1 MLRINAALVLTASLL
16 LAGTAQ
22 GATRGAT
29 VPQFNI
35 SSACDALARIPEA
48 RMVDTT
54 QPDST
59 KHCVEAESEARD
71 QLIKQWSQFN
81 AADRNMCV
89 GVSSAGSVDPVYTE
103 LMTCL
108 EMARDSRQLTDR
120 TAQAAPA
127 NSPNGQQSA
136 QNQR

>member
-1 MLRINAALVLTASLL
+1 MLRINAAVVLAASLL
-16 LAGTAQ
+16 AGAAQ
-22 GATRGAT
+22 GATRGAD
-29 VPQFNI
+29 VPNFNI
-35 SSACDALARIPEA
+35 SSACDALARMPEA

-71 QLIKQWSQFN
+71 QLVKQWSRFN
-81 AADRNMCV
+81 AADRSMCV

-120 TAQAAPA
+120 NAQAAPA
-127 NSPNGQQSA
+127 NAPNSQQSA
-136 QNQR
+136 QNQH

>member
-1 MLRINAALVLTASLL
+1 MLRINAALVLAASLL
-16 LAGTAQ
+16 AGVAQ
-22 GATRGAT
+22 GATRGAD
-29 VPQFNI
+29 VPNFNI
-35 SSACDALARIPEA
+35 SSACDALTRIPEA
-48 RMVDTT
+48 RMVDST

-71 QLIKQWSQFN
+71 QLVKQWSQFN
-81 AADRNMCV
+81 AADRSMCV

-120 TAQAAPA
+120 NAQTAPA
-127 NSPNGQQSA
+127 NAPNNQQSA
-136 QNQR
+136 QNQH